1 MEYQYTI
8 EDLASKAGVSKQS
21 IYNLL
26 SKDKEFIN
34 NNSRKQQR
42 KIKYSQAVLDM
53 ILEYYGKSSQ
63 AAEQPQ
69 ETAEA
74 AQAADPTEPEKPGE
88 EIEALRAQIEA
99 LKQEI
104 AEKDELLAKKE
115 QERQELLKQNGLT
128 LLLLQQEKQEKQ
140 LLLPAPKKSFW
151 KRLFG
156 KSESLQE

>member
-74 AQAADPTEPEKPGE
+74 ARATDPTEPEKPGE

-140 LLLPAPKKSFW
+140 LLLPAPKKSLW

-156 KSESLQE
+156 KSESLQV